1 MRGEAA
7 HLSSLT
13 YFKPTHMSLNSSHP
27 MWTMAESPFEMSKV
41 FTVASMIS
49 GRFLTDYRA
58 RHWSKSNS
66 KGFCQLCLLAK
77 QPKPTVVPWS
87 TCCCGALLLLSLGRM
102 LSLIGLTILQFLA
115 PIITS
120 IPGPE
125 GESLHMQ
132 ILLDPSTCPLVISE
146 AQKLGSGILFH
157 LFYLTRTWCHS
168 HQLKR
173 KKLLRLYNII

>member
-1 MRGEAA
+1 
-7 HLSSLT
+7 
-13 YFKPTHMSLNSSHP
+13 

-49 GRFLTDYRA
+49 GRFVTDYRA

-66 KGFCQLCLLAK
+66 QGFCQLCLLAN
-77 QPKPTVVPWS
+77 QPETHS
-87 TCCCGALLLLSLGRM
+87 GTLEHLLLWCPALAVTRQNAKSHWFEYLQNK
-102 LSLIGLTILQFLA
+102 QFLA
-115 PIITS
+115 PIISHHTS
-120 IPGPE
+120 TPGPE
-125 GESLHMQ
+125 GESLQMQ
-132 ILLDPSTCPLVISE
+132 LLLDPSTCPLVISE
-146 AQKLGSGILFH
+146 AQKLGSGILSH